1 MSRDET
7 LPRTLKLYDDKYLQ
21 FLGVYIGVISGSWKN
36 VPGFSCACRVF
47 LNASYEGF
55 GRWRCVNV
63 TCYNRSSFIGSPSAK
78 SQPEVVRLFSGG
90 RRALCF
96 GQTTFNIC
104 VLIAD

>member
-7 LPRTLKLYDDKYLQ
+7 LPRTLKLCADRYLQ
-21 FLGVYIGVISGSWKN
+21 LLGVYIGIISGSWKN
-36 VPGFSCACRVF
+36 VPGFSCVCRVF

-63 TCYNRSSFIGSPSAK
+63 TCRSRSGFIGSPSAK
-78 SQPEVVRLFSGG
+78 SQPEVMRLFSGG

-96 GQTTFNIC
+96 GQTAFHTC
-104 VLIAD
+104 VLISG